1 MATPLPDGHTPAPT
15 ASNAVLRGVVLGVAG
30 LGVLAVAAW
39 LGLREPPPPGAPA
52 QQAPVAG
59 PVAIPAPAAA
69 PPSLPAASLPVA
81 SAPPAAVPRVSAP
94 APAAPALAV
103 PALAAPVPAIPAP
116 VPAAV
121 PATSTAATAEPPRF
135 DIVRVNPQG
144 GAVIAGRAAPGSE
157 VILRSNGHEIG
168 RTRADA
174 QGQWV
179 LAGAA
184 PLAPGT
190 HEITVASRN
199 ASGRETA
206 GATTVLAEVA
216 ARAAPVASATPAAPG
231 AAPAS
236 SAPASS
242 APLVVLTTPQGA
254 PTLLQGPARAAG
266 PARLGLDLV
275 DYDDAGEIRF
285 AGTAPAGALVRV
297 YVDDGF
303 VGEVAAGADGRW
315 ALVPGSRV
323 AQGEH
328 RLRLDQMDP
337 AGRVVTARI
346 AQPFQRAAVA
356 AASAGDQRVVVQPRQ
371 NLWRIA
377 RQAYGQGVRYTEIF
391 AANRDVISDPS
402 RIYPGQVFTVPVR
415 P

>member
-1 MATPLPDGHTPAPT
+1 MATPLPDGHTPAP
-15 ASNAVLRGVVLGVAG
+15 AGSNAVLRGVVLGVAG

-39 LGLREPPPPGAPA
+39 LGLREPAP
-52 QQAPVAG
+52 PVAVPG
-59 PVAIPAPAAA
+59 PVAIPAPAVA
-69 PPSLPAASLPVA
+69 PPSLPMARLPVA
-81 SAPPAAVPRVSAP
+81 SAPPAAVPPVSAP
-94 APAAPALAV
+94 APAAPVLAV
-103 PALAAPVPAIPAP
+103 PVPAAPVPAISAPVPAP
-116 VPAAV
+116 VPA
-121 PATSTAATAEPPRF
+121 TSAAATAEPPRF

-190 HEITVASRN
+190 HEITVASRD

-206 GATTVLAEVA
+206 GAATVLAEVA
-216 ARAAPVASATPAAPG
+216 ARTAPVASAS
-231 AAPAS
+231 PAS

-303 VGEVAAGADGRW
+303 VGEAIAGADGRW

-356 AASAGDQRVVVQPRQ
+356 AASAGGQRVVVQPRQ

>member
-30 LGVLAVAAW
+30 LGVLALAAW

-69 PPSLPAASLPVA
+69 PPSLPAASLPVV

-94 APAAPALAV
+94 VPAA

-157 VILRSNGHEIG
+157 VILRSNGREIG

-190 HEITVASRN
+190 HEITVASRD

-206 GATTVLAEVA
+206 GAATVLAEVA
-216 ARAAPVASATPAAPG
+216 ARTAPVASATPAAPG
-231 AAPAS
+231 A
-236 SAPASS
+236 APASS

-415 P
+415 R